1 MATVAELT
9 NLPLSGYEHIDAL
22 LDKGPHWNFITGL
35 PANTLYYTFSITS
48 GTEAG
53 KTGQEAFT
61 LAQQNNVRI
70 AFDDLRALTGIEFV
84 ETSNGAAA
92 QIHLCNIDI
101 ATSNTVGLCSWQG
114 GYSFNPVTN
123 EVVSYDADAWVYLDN
138 AEWRMRNRDLTPGT
152 EGYETLLHELGHA
165 VGLKHPFEG
174 EIVLSAGQDN
184 AGNTLMTYAP
194 HTNNLAD
201 FSQYDIAALNW
212 IYGGDG
218 LGGALGFNVPTD
230 AVYLTGTSSAET
242 LSGTAFNDTL
252 QGNGG
257 NDVIIGGN
265 GNDTAVFTGVRNNYT
280 ITSNL
285 DGNLTVASAIEGTD
299 TLISIEQLKFA
310 DMTVERA
317 SVVDTTA
324 PAAPSFAV
332 AKNAAGYTTGNNPL
346 ITGVAEAY
354 ATVKVYIGQT
364 LIATSKAGANGVFR
378 VTDAYVADGLNY
390 RVHATATDT
399 SGNTSVN
406 SAFDT
411 FNADGKAPV
420 APTNTF
426 VLGQGSNKPVF
437 TGTGEAGTD
446 IVLVHVTKAIE
457 IGRTTVGRD
466 GKWSIDS
473 SLLPNGGYVV
483 GASSVDIAD
492 NITSATT
499 RMNFTVASSANQ
511 TGTVGNDKFI
521 AGAGDNAIDG
531 GAGIDTAVY
540 AGNSA
545 DYTVSRGIWGYNVTA
560 KSGTDGKDALI
571 DVERLQFA
579 DGYKAIDDNGFVSQ
593 IYRLYEAV
601 FGRASDKIGMGYWM
615 DRMEHGTSLLQVAK
629 EFINNQPEF
638 DQKYGLNPSDADFLT
653 KLYLNI
659 LDREPDSDGYNY
671 WLGRIVDS
679 SREQILMEF
688 SESPENQAGVI
699 EIIGSGIDYTPWGT
713 V

>member
-194 HTNNLAD
+194 HTNNLAE

-218 LGGALGFNVPTD
+218 LGGALGFNAPTD
-230 AVYLTGTSSAET
+230 AVYLTGTSSADT

-285 DGNLTVASAIEGTD
+285 DGNLTVASAAEGTD

-310 DMTVERA
+310 DMTVERSMIID
-317 SVVDTTA
+317 SVPPD
-324 PAAPSFAV
+324 APSFAV
-332 AKNAAGYTTGNNPL
+332 TKNAKGYTTGNNPL
-346 ITGVAEAY
+346 ITGVAEANS
-354 ATVKVYIGQT
+354 TVKIYLGQT
-364 LIATSKAGANGVFR
+364 LIGTTTAGANGVFKL
-378 VTDAYVADGLNY
+378 TGSTLPDGTNY
-390 RVHATATDT
+390 RVYATATDSAGNVSPT
-399 SGNTSVN
+399 SG
-406 SAFDT
+406 FDT
-411 FNADGKAPV
+411 FNVDGKAPT
-420 APTNTF
+420 APTNTYS
-426 VLGQGSNKPVF
+426 LAAGSNKPVF
-437 TGTGEAGTD
+437 SGTGEVGTT
-446 IVLVHVTKAIE
+446 IVMVHAVKAIE
-457 IGRTTVGRD
+457 ISRTTVGAD
-466 GKWSIDS
+466 GKWTLASDA
-473 SLLPNGGYVV
+473 LPNGAYVV
-483 GASSVDIAD
+483 GASSVDVAD
-492 NITSATT
+492 NVTRATT
-499 RMNFTVASSANQ
+499 RMNFTIASNANQ
-511 TGTVGNDKFI
+511 TGGAGNDKVTV
-521 AGAGDNAIDG
+521 GAGDNAIDG
-531 GAGIDTAVY
+531 GAGVDTAVY
-540 AGNSA
+540 AGSSA
-545 DYTVSRGIWGYNVTA
+545 NYTVERAIWGYTVAA
-560 KSGTDGKDALI
+560 KSGVDGKDTLI
-571 DVERLQFA
+571 DVERIQFS
-579 DGYKAIDDNGFVSQ
+579 DGFKAIDVDGIAGQ
-593 IYRLYEAV
+593 TYRLYEAAL
-601 FGRASDKIGMGYWM
+601 GRPAEKAGLGYWM
-615 DRMEHGTSLLQVAK
+615 WRMEGGTSLVTVAQEFTQQK
-629 EFINNQPEF
+629 EFAEI
-638 DQKYGLNPSDADFLT
+638 YGSAPTDAQFLRQ
-653 KLYLNI
+653 LYLNI
-659 LDREPDSDGYNY
+659 LDREPDAAGYEY
-671 WLGRIVDS
+671 WVGRIEDS
-679 SREQILMEF
+679 SRAQIMVEF
-688 SESPENQAGVI
+688 SEGFENQAQVI
-699 EIIGSGIDYTPWGT
+699 GTIGNGMDYTPW

>member
-9 NLPLSGYEHIDAL
+9 NLPLSGYQHIDAL

-70 AFDDLRALTGIEFV
+70 ALDDLRALTGIEFV

-101 ATSNTVGLCSWQG
+101 STSNTVGLCSWQG

-194 HTNNLAD
+194 HTNSLAE

-218 LGGALGFNVPTD
+218 LGGALGFNAPTD

-242 LSGTAFNDTL
+242 LAGTAFNDTL

-257 NDVIIGGN
+257 NDVINGGN

-285 DGNLTVASAIEGTD
+285 DGNLTVVSAAEGTD
-299 TLISIEQLKFA
+299 TLVSIEQLQFA
-310 DMTVERA
+310 DMTVERSMIID
-317 SVVDTTA
+317 SVPPD
-324 PAAPSFAV
+324 APSFAV
-332 AKNAAGYTTGNNPL
+332 TKNAKGYTTGNNPL
-346 ITGVAEAY
+346 ITGVAEANS
-354 ATVKVYIGQT
+354 TVNIYLGQT
-364 LIATSKAGANGVFR
+364 VIGTTTAGANGVFK
-378 VTDAYVADGLNY
+378 VTGSTLPDGINY
-390 RVHATATDT
+390 RVYATATDSAGNVSAT
-399 SGNTSVN
+399 SG
-406 SAFDT
+406 FDT
-411 FNADGKAPV
+411 FNVDGKAPT
-420 APTNTF
+420 APTNTYS
-426 VLGQGSNKPVF
+426 LGAGSNKPVF
-437 TGTGEAGTD
+437 SGTGEVGTS
-446 IVLVHVTKAIE
+446 IVMVHAVKAIE
-457 IGRTTVGRD
+457 IGRTTVGAD
-466 GKWSIDS
+466 GRWILASDA
-473 SLLPNGGYVV
+473 LPNGAYVV
-483 GASSVDIAD
+483 GASSVDVAD
-492 NITSATT
+492 NVTSATT
-499 RMNFTVASSANQ
+499 RMNFTIASSANQ
-511 TGTVGNDKFI
+511 TGGAGNDKFTV
-521 AGAGDNAIDG
+521 GAGDNAIDG
-531 GAGIDTAVY
+531 GAGVDTALY
-540 AGNSA
+540 AGSSA
-545 DYTVSRGIWGYNVTA
+545 NYTVERGIWGYTVTA
-560 KSGTDGKDALI
+560 KSGTDGKDSLI
-571 DVERLQFA
+571 DVERIQFS
-579 DGYKAIDDNGFVSQ
+579 DGFKAIDIDGIAGQ
-593 IYRLYEAV
+593 AYRLYEAAL
-601 FGRASDKIGMGYWM
+601 GRPAEKAGLGYWM
-615 DRMEHGTSLLQVAK
+615 WRMEGGTSLVTVAQ
-629 EFINNQPEF
+629 EFTQQPEF
-638 DQKYGLNPSDADFLT
+638 AAIYGTAPTDEQFLRQ
-653 KLYLNI
+653 LYLNI
-659 LDREPDSDGYNY
+659 LDREPDAAGYEY
-671 WLGRIVDS
+671 WVGRIEDS
-679 SREQILMEF
+679 SRAQIMVEF
-688 SESPENQAGVI
+688 SEGFENQAQVI
-699 EIIGSGIDYTPWGT
+699 GTIGNGMDYTPW